1 MQSQILDFVSELSNL
16 ATSGSGSPTAALAVG
31 AVIGGL
37 VVLVL
42 SILSRLGQKKR
53 LIATVQQCLVLEE
66 ELLAANRQIDQL
78 REQKEN
84 RLASQLL
91 SKGKAAI
98 PIAVNS
104 RLGNQITQMVKS
116 NLGPVFTK
124 ITQPIQGL
132 FGRIKAA
139 SGY

>member
-1 MQSQILDFVSELSNL
+1 MQSRVFDFVSELSNL
-16 ATSGSGSPTAALAVG
+16 ATSGSGSPTAALAAG

-42 SILSRLGQKKR
+42 SILVGHGKKKQ
-53 LIATVQQCLVLEE
+53 LNATVQQCLALEE
-66 ELLAANRQIDQL
+66 ELSAANHQIDQL
-78 REQKEN
+78 RVEQEN
-84 RLASQLL
+84 RLTRQLL

-104 RLGNQITQMVKS
+104 RLGNQIIQMVKTT
-116 NLGPVFTK
+116 LGPVFAK
-124 ITQPIQGL
+124 ATQPFQNL

>member
-1 MQSQILDFVSELSNL
+1 MQSRVLDFVSELTNL

-42 SILSRLGQKKR
+42 SILVGHGKKKR
-53 LIATVQQCLVLEE
+53 LVATVQQCLALEE
-66 ELLAANRQIDQL
+66 ELSAANHQIDQL
-78 REQKEN
+78 RVEQES

-91 SKGKAAI
+91 SKGTM
-98 PIAVNS
+98 AVNS
-104 RLGNQITQMVKS
+104 KVGNQIIQMLKTTLS
-116 NLGPVFTK
+116 PLFAK
-124 ITQPIQGL
+124 ATQPLQGL
-132 FGRIKAA
+132 FGRIKTA

>member
-1 MQSQILDFVSELSNL
+1 MQSRVLDFVSELTNL

-42 SILSRLGQKKR
+42 SILVGHGKKKR
-53 LIATVQQCLVLEE
+53 LVATVQQCLALEE
-66 ELLAANRQIDQL
+66 ELSAANHQIDQL
-78 REQKEN
+78 RVEQES

-91 SKGKAAI
+91 SKGTM
-98 PIAVNS
+98 AVNS
-104 RLGNQITQMVKS
+104 KVGNQVIQVLKTT
-116 NLGPVFTK
+116 LGPLFAK
-124 ITQPIQGL
+124 ATQPLQGL
-132 FGRIKAA
+132 FGRIKTA